1 MASSGVPVPTAADA
15 NAVVAYSTF
24 NSLRLG
30 RSAQS
35 IVGRLIRFW
44 DTRNVH
50 KNGEFMAITILLL
63 DEQDSVINGFIPANL
78 ASQLRSSLKFGS
90 IVRLNGF
97 EVARIAHMYKITE
110 HQFVICFIPSTRI
123 DEVLADAPVIKSD
136 KFMVRRIDHLQVL
149 ANTNLELSDVVGE
162 IRSVKG
168 SDLQNNAATSRIVVR
183 LLIEPGLLKAGDKSL
198 SVVLVTSVNPKLFGG
213 ELYLNSTQGTRFF
226 FDTTVPEI
234 AEFVGRVGATAA
246 QGYTCINIS
255 F

>member
-24 NSLRLG
+24 NSLRLHQVFP
-30 RSAQS
+30 SLSSQS

-78 ASQLRSSLKFGS
+78 ASQLRSSLKSGS

-110 HQFVICFIPSTRI
+110 HQFVIRFIPSTRI

-136 KFMVRRIDHLQVL
+136 KFLVRRIDIFKY
-149 ANTNLELSDVVGE
+149 VVGE

-183 LLIEPGLLKAGDKSL
+183 LLIEPTVTVNVSLWDEAASTFRGLLKAGDKSL
-198 SVVLVTSVNPKLFGG
+198 SIMLVTSVNPKLFGG
-213 ELYLNSTQGTRFF
+213 KDHAPSYSVEC
-226 FDTTVPEI
+226 VHI
-234 AEFVGRVGATAA
+234 V
-246 QGYTCINIS
+246 
-255 F
+255 

>member
-24 NSLRLG
+24 NSLRLHQVFP
-30 RSAQS
+30 SLSSQS

-78 ASQLRSSLKFGS
+78 ASQLRSSLKSGS

-110 HQFVICFIPSTRI
+110 HQFVIRFIPSTRI

-136 KFMVRRIDHLQVL
+136 KFLVRRIDIFKCLPTPTYQPRALRTVTVNVSL
-149 ANTNLELSDVVGE
+149 WDE
-162 IRSVKG
+162 
-168 SDLQNNAATSRIVVR
+168 AASTFR
-183 LLIEPGLLKAGDKSL
+183 GLLKAGDKSL

-234 AEFVGRVGATAA
+234 AEFVGRVGAEAA

>member
-35 IVGRLIRFW
+35 IVGRLIWFW

-50 KNGEFMAITILLL
+50 KNGEFMAIMILLL

-78 ASQLRSSLKFGS
+78 ASQLRSSLKSGS

-110 HQFVICFIPSTRI
+110 HQFVIRFIPSTRI

-136 KFMVRRIDHLQVL
+136 KFMVWHIDHLQVF

-183 LLIEPGLLKAGDKSL
+183 LLIELGLLKAGDKSL